1 MSRLTMTKVIAGL
14 AAVLLYVGWSSYR
27 IHQLSGDLEKEK
39 TRFYKLADGFE
50 LLQSVSKNDC
60 SFDVSALPKSRLLY
74 VEEVK
79 EPESLSALPRGAR
92 LFLYSLTLDDK
103 KKEEFDKKYRGEGLL
118 RYEPSI
124 LVDKQGR
131 VLSLEWSKP

>member
-1 MSRLTMTKVIAGL
+1 MTKVIAGL
-14 AAVLLYVGWSSYR
+14 AAVLLYVVWSSYR
-27 IHQLSGDLEKEK
+27 IHQLSGELEKEK

-50 LLQSVSKNDC
+50 LLQSISRSDC

-79 EPESLSALPRGAR
+79 EPEALSSLPQGAR

-103 KKEEFDKKYRGEGLL
+103 KKEEFDKKYQEGLL